1 MIKGVDHPLHYWQ
14 DDVFTVFIC
23 FLSFAVVVVVVVMVE
38 FADMY
43 AVMSTVE

>member
-23 FLSFAVVVVVVVMVE
+23 FLSFAVVVVVVMVE

-43 AVMSTVE
+43 ADMSTVE